1 MKKLLWN
8 RYSHKLQKRI
18 RTKYHAG
25 IIPENQ
31 MRPNEMRWVTGRANH
46 ESTWC
51 KIYIIIDETD
61 GIIVDTKFQTFSP
74 PIVIGLLETLCSL
87 IIRKNYNQ
95 ASHITAEFLEE
106 YLRDSPHIVAFPK
119 KENIHMPMIFQAL
132 QCALIQCFDIELSLD
147 HIPSPVSTVIESG
160 EIHTE
165 FLQYTTIQKKTV
177 IEAIIEKEIRPFIAL
192 DEGGVEVIGI
202 EESQITIRY
211 SGSCVSC
218 YSATGATLH
227 AIQSILQ
234 QRVHPSIQVIPDLTV
249 IQQMDS

>member
-1 MKKLLWN
+1 MTNLLWH

-25 IIPENQ
+25 VILKEQ
-31 MRPNEMRWVTGRANH
+31 MRPSEMRWVLGKANH
-46 ESTWC
+46 EDNWC

-87 IIRKNYNQ
+87 IMRKNYNQ
-95 ASHITAEFLEE
+95 ANHITPEFLEE
-106 YLRDSPHIVAFPK
+106 YLRDNPRIEAFPK
-119 KENIHMPMIFQAL
+119 KENIYMTMIFQAL
-132 QCALIQCFDIELSLD
+132 QDALLQCFDINLSLD
-147 HIPSPVSTVIESG
+147 HIPSPVSSVIESS
-160 EIHTE
+160 EIHPE
-165 FLQYTTIQKKTV
+165 FLQYTAQQKKSV
-177 IEAIIEKEIRPFIAL
+177 IEAVIEKEIQPFIAL
-192 DEGGVEVIGI
+192 DEGGVEIVAI

-218 YSATGATLH
+218 YSATGATLQ

-234 QRVHPSIQVIPDLTV
+234 QRVHPTIQVVPDFSETQK
-249 IQQMDS
+249 I